1 MDCMA
6 GIRKGMEQGKF
17 FGCVLDG
24 CMSIEG
30 RDIVLVS
37 SLPLGLDMNMIV
49 LVIVLPTFLNELF
62 RRICLYSWPSSSKDG

>member
-24 CMSIEG
+24 CMRIEG
-30 RDIVLVS
+30 YRGRVCLQWKQKK
-37 SLPLGLDMNMIV
+37 
-49 LVIVLPTFLNELF
+49 PTFDEH
-62 RRICLYSWPSSSKDG
+62 

>member
-1 MDCMA
+1 MA

-24 CMSIEG
+24 CMRIEG

-37 SLPLGLDMNMIV
+37 SLP
-49 LVIVLPTFLNELF
+49 F
-62 RRICLYSWPSSSKDG
+62 RP

>member
-1 MDCMA
+1 MFVFFQPLSVWFLTPTHICGYSLCFLMDCMA

-24 CMSIEG
+24 CMRIEG

-37 SLPLGLDMNMIV
+37 SLP
-49 LVIVLPTFLNELF
+49 F
-62 RRICLYSWPSSSKDG
+62 RP